1 MTVAFIPAT
10 RFNMA
15 DLAAVWRAAYEG
27 YYVPLPF
34 DAEQLARHVLWTG
47 IDLSLSLVGLVDGE
61 PFGLSLAARDGDEAW
76 IGGFGVGAPH
86 RRRGLATQL
95 IAAQAQRLDDAGVS
109 RTRLECIDINP
120 AREVYGRAGFATLR
134 DLLVFDCEAA
144 DEGAPGVD
152 LDRAAFRAAHARLHS
167 EPPSWRRVL
176 PRLERI
182 AEDQP
187 VFAIGVLCSGEVC
200 AFAALLDL
208 PDRFAVFDAAA
219 VDDAAARDLLS
230 AFAAVRPGVRF
241 RVVDEPA
248 STPLARVLIER
259 GFPQPLRQVEMAR
272 PRASRPLLSRRR
284 PSPTSSAPCGARCG

>member
-1 MTVAFIPAT
+1 MTVAFIPAD
-10 RFNMA
+10 RFSMA

-34 DAEQLARHVLWTG
+34 DAGQLARHILWTG
-47 IDLSLSLVGLVDGE
+47 VDLSLSLVGLTDDA
-61 PFGLSLAARDGDEAW
+61 PFGLSLAAYDGDEAW
-76 IGGFGVGAPH
+76 IGGFGVGIPH

-95 IAAQAQRLDDAGVS
+95 IAAQAGQLDDAGVA
-109 RTRLECIDINP
+109 RTRLECVDVNP
-120 AREVYGRAGFATLR
+120 AREVYRRAGFETVR

-144 DEGAPGVD
+144 DEGVPSVD
-152 LDRAAFRAAHARLHS
+152 LDRASFRTAHERLHR
-167 EPPSWRRVL
+167 EPAPWRRMP

-182 AEDQP
+182 VEDQP
-187 VFAIGVLCSGEVC
+187 VFTIGVVRDGEVC

-219 VDDAAARDLLS
+219 KDEAAARELLS

-259 GFPQPLRQVEMAR
+259 GCPQPLRQVEMAR
-272 PRASRPLLSRRR
+272 LIPNR
-284 PSPTSSAPCGARCG
+284 